1 MENSYIDELKNIE
14 NQIDSL
20 CIERNEVLLKMKD
33 LEQNTIVQE
42 YMKLVSSNER
52 LYSKLSTAK
61 ESYTRLKQQTCSHP
75 LWYFISE
82 STDSYEGRTYYT
94 CKCLQCDLIEE
105 RRTRDFDN
113 VIKGNYKELK
123 EEYDKRKMSPAVK
136 AKQMIKKKRGGKK

>member
-20 CIERNEVLLKMKD
+20 CTERNGVLIKMKN
-33 LEQNTIVQE
+33 LEQNPIVQE

-52 LYSKLSTAK
+52 LYSKLSNAK
-61 ESYTRLKQQTCSHP
+61 ENYTRLKQKTCTHP

-94 CKCLQCDLIEE
+94 CKCLECNLVDE
-105 RRTRDFDN
+105 RRSRDFDN
-113 VIKGNYKELK
+113 VIKGNYQKLK

-136 AKQMIKKKRGGKK
+136 AKQMIKKNRGEKK